1 MKSGRGAESA
11 AGRDMSAAKTTGRG
25 PAPEEV
31 AVYRRRI
38 VGEICYALG
47 LRRDGLARRLLAP
60 LFGIPAVRFGR
71 IAALAD
77 LESGLSGISGAARRI
92 LPDLSLAPT
101 ARGTENIP
109 GDGPLLVVSNHPG
122 AYDSVAIL
130 SCIPRRDIKV
140 FISDVGFTRAFSTAC
155 GYFIYVPKIA
165 AGRSAALRE
174 SIEHLRSGGALLI
187 FAHGEVEP
195 DPELSPG
202 ADEALQDWS
211 RSVEIMLR
219 QVPETWLQV
228 AVASGVLMPKF
239 LRHPLVKIRKTA
251 PRRQKLAE
259 VLQICQQMLLPRT
272 VRTDVH
278 ISFARPVRGKALAG
292 VTPMTAVTEIA
303 RRLLQEHLAAFSA
316 SRAGV
321 PVG

>member
-1 MKSGRGAESA
+1 MGGAEQA
-11 AGRDMSAAKTTGRG
+11 AGRAAGQATSGERQPDPG
-25 PAPEEV
+25 GV
-31 AVYRRRI
+31 GVYREKI

-60 LFGIPAVRFGR
+60 VFRLPAGRFGR

-77 LESGLSGISGAARRI
+77 IEAERSGISGAARRI
-92 LPDLSLAPT
+92 LRDLSLAPT

-109 GDGPLLVVSNHPG
+109 VDGPLLVVSNHPG

-140 FISDVGFTRAFSTAC
+140 FISDVGFTRAFSAAR
-155 GYFIYVPKIA
+155 GYFIYVPKVA
-165 AGRSAALRE
+165 AGRTAALRE
-174 SIEHLRSGGALLI
+174 SLEYLRSGGALLI

-202 ADEALQDWS
+202 ADEALGDWS
-211 RSVEIMLR
+211 RSIDIMLR

-228 AVASGVLMPKF
+228 AIASGVLMPKF
-239 LRHPLVKIRKTA
+239 LRHPLVRIRKTA

-259 VLQICQQMLLPRT
+259 VLQICQQMLFPRS

-278 ISFARPVRGKALAG
+278 ISFAKPVQGTALADDN
-292 VTPMTAVTEIA
+292 PMAAVIRIA
-303 RRLLQEHLAAFSA
+303 RRLLADHLAAFGAARTGSTN
-316 SRAGV
+316 S
-321 PVG
+321 